1 VEVSSTAFG
10 LIRQGYL
17 EVSIALWV
25 RLSSP
30 LNVIASVSTARL
42 ALLNQEE
49 TKWSPG
55 KIR

>member
-1 VEVSSTAFG
+1 MMLLLRTPPYYTILE
-10 LIRQGYL
+10 RQHP
-17 EVSIALWV
+17 
-25 RLSSP
+25 P